1 MPFIVCKFGGSSL
14 ATGDRFLSVRDIV
27 RSDPSRRAIVVSA
40 PGRRSGTDEK
50 VTDLLIRH
58 FETGDGAAW
67 RAVEARFLEIGETI
81 GQDAAPL
88 LRETR
93 EAILRKASAAFA
105 AGRGEYLSAR
115 LLAQLLGFRFIDAAD
130 CVRFSEYGA
139 FDRAATRREMLHCL
153 CGEPFVL
160 PGFYGADAANRA
172 FVFPRGGGDITGAL
186 VAASL
191 GADVYEN
198 WTDVDGVYDRDP
210 AVDPRARRQRRLT
223 YDQMEALAAAGANVL
238 HPDSLRPAR
247 EKGIPLHVRSSFL
260 PQACG
265 TWISGTT

>member
-14 ATGDRFLSVRDIV
+14 AAGDRFLRVRDIV
-27 RSDPSRRAIVVSA
+27 RGDPARRAVVVSA
-40 PGRRSGTDEK
+40 PGRRGGADEK
-50 VTDLLIRH
+50 ITDRLIRYAQ
-58 FETGDGAAW
+58 TGDEAQW
-67 RAVEARFLEIGETI
+67 RAVETRFREIGETI

-88 LRETR
+88 LWETR
-93 EAILRKASAAFA
+93 EAIHQRGSEAFA

-115 LLAQLLGFRFIDAAD
+115 LLARLLGFRFVDAAD
-130 CVRFSEYGA
+130 CVRFSEGGA
-139 FDRAATRREMLHCL
+139 LDRAATRREMLRCL

-160 PGFYGADAANRA
+160 PGFYGADALGRA
-172 FVFPRGGGDITGAL
+172 FVLPRGGGDITGAL

-210 AVDPRARRQRRLT
+210 AADPRARRQRRLT
-223 YDQMEALAAAGANVL
+223 YEQMEALADAGARVL

-247 EKGIPLHVRSSFL
+247 EAQIPVHVRSSFL
-260 PQACG
+260 PQAGG
-265 TWISGTT
+265 TWIA

>member
-14 ATGDRFLSVRDIV
+14 AAGDRFLRVRDII

-40 PGRRSGTDEK
+40 PGRRNGTDEK
-50 VTDLLIRH
+50 ITDQLIRY
-58 FETGDGAAW
+58 FETGDETLW
-67 RAVEARFLEIGETI
+67 RTIEARFLEIGETL
-81 GQDAAPL
+81 GLDAAPL

-93 EAILRKASAAFA
+93 AAIQRKCSAAFA

-115 LLAQLLGFRFIDAAD
+115 LLAQLLGFRFVDAAD
-130 CVRFSEYGA
+130 CVRFTEGGA
-139 FDRAATRREMLHCL
+139 LDRAATRREMLHCL

-172 FVFPRGGGDITGAL
+172 FVFPRGGSDITGAL

-210 AVDPRARRQRRLT
+210 AVDPRARRQHRLT
-223 YDQMEALAAAGANVL
+223 YDQMEALAAAGASVL

-247 EKGIPLHVRSSFL
+247 EEAIPVHVRSTFL
-260 PQACG
+260 PLSRG
-265 TWISGTT
+265 TWIT